1 MFQSL
6 KIAFKKSESLSQAQL
21 HKLIS
26 SATKVYEQDR
36 YGVKVAQLSDGS
48 ILKIFRVK
56 RFWSGAQVYSYARR
70 FCRNVTRLHERH
82 IPVPQV
88 INIYHI
94 PATNLSAVRYIPLSG
109 KTIKELMKSGQID
122 TKLAYKVGQFIAQ
135 IHALGIYFR
144 GLHVGNIV
152 LTPSGE
158 LGLIDVS
165 ELSIYWRLS
174 RYRRLR
180 NFARFWRSKED
191 RHAFGNTNA
200 DAMVHGYLA
209 TGYTGLTDNL
219 IQKRLRS

>member
-36 YGVKVAQLSDGS
+36 YGVKVAQLADGS

-70 FCRNVTRLHERH
+70 FCRNVTRLNERH

-88 INIYHI
+88 INLYHI

-180 NFARFWRSKED
+180 NFARFWRTKED
-191 RHAFGNTNA
+191 QLGFGSLNI
-200 DAMVHGYLA
+200 DSLIKGYLSS
-209 TGYTGLTDNL
+209 GYNGSILKS
-219 IQKRLRS
+219 IQERLK